1 MDKVN
6 VNFGA
11 GVVQWKQFWATFT
24 KKSDSGPQADKKQL
38 KRSLKLTERQANKTI
53 VNNVRPKP
61 HLKSNVTQRIA

>member
-24 KKSDSGPQADKKQL
+24 KKSDSGPQAEQ
-38 KRSLKLTERQANKTI
+38 KTI
-53 VNNVRPKP
+53 KTLFKVDRETSK
-61 HLKSNVTQRIA
+61 